1 VAVNRVIYSWQ
12 EFSLPLCDLA
22 RRLYVIDV
30 PGLPQIAGYNGHPQ
44 PRAMACGPDRRF
56 GTLVLRHRIQSNS
69 PRETL
74 LTVLISGSATIFPQS
89 SNASPSR

>member
-1 VAVNRVIYSWQ
+1 MR
-12 EFSLPLCDLA
+12 LA

-44 PRAMACGPDRRF
+44 PPAMACGPDSRF
-56 GTLVLRHRIQSNS
+56 GTLAIRHRIQSNS

-74 LTVLISGSATIFPQS
+74 LTVVISGSATILPEP
-89 SNASPSR
+89 AI